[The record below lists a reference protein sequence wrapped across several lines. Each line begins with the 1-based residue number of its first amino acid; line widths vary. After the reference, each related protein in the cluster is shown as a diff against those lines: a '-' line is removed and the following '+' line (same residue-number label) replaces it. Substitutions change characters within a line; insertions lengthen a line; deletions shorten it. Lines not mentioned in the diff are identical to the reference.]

1 MKDIPSSQKL
11 KMIVYL
17 DMRHAVSRDVM
28 AGIFRFA
35 AISHRWEVQIAGAHP
50 SNAPLEKFAK
60 WKADACIVDSSC
72 ESMSRAELL
81 SIAGK
86 ASVFVNTA
94 PPKDWRRQ
102 YATIRTNDRALAETA
117 AQHLKRKGLTSF
129 GFVGSPQGERWSVGR
144 MRFFRAALKEMG
156 FSLNVFKD
164 TTSSDWNA
172 HQQALIAWLEK
183 LPKPCGI
190 WAAFDHRAK
199 HIIDACQ
206 SAGLIVPDQIQIL
219 GTDNETYICEQT
231 LPSLSSIMPDFES
244 GGFAAAKYID
254 DCLSRNVNWTKTRCS
269 LFFNVKGVVERLS
282 TADVNGTARH
292 VELARDFIRKHAV
305 NGIDVPS
312 IAAAIGVSTRL
323 LQRNYRT
330 VTGHTV
336 LEDLQNAK
344 LERVKSLLRE
354 TSTPI
359 DAIGP
364 LCDFQSIAHL
374 KTLFK
379 KKFGMT
385 MSQYRFSCE

>member
-1 MKDIPSSQKL
+1 
-11 KMIVYL
+11 
-17 DMRHAVSRDVM
+17 
-28 AGIFRFA
+28 
-35 AISHRWEVQIAGAHP
+35 VQIAGAHP

-60 WKADACIVDSSC
+60 WKTDACIVDSSC

-156 FSLNVFKD
+156 FSLNVFKT
-164 TTSSDWNA
+164 TTSSDWKA

-231 LPSLSSIMPDFES
+231 LPSLSSIMPDFEG
-244 GGFAAAKYID
+244 GGFAAAQYID
-254 DCLSRNVNWTKTRCS
+254 ECLSKNANRTKAQYS
-269 LFFNVKGVVERLS
+269 LLFNVKGVVERLS
-282 TADVNGTARH
+282 TADINGTARH

-364 LCDFQSIAHL
+364 ICDFKSIAHL

-379 KKFGMT
+379 KKLGMT

>member
-1 MKDIPSSQKL
+1 
-11 KMIVYL
+11 
-17 DMRHAVSRDVM
+17 
-28 AGIFRFA
+28 
-35 AISHRWEVQIAGAHP
+35 
-50 SNAPLEKFAK
+50 
-60 WKADACIVDSSC
+60 
-72 ESMSRAELL
+72 
-81 SIAGK
+81 
-86 ASVFVNTA
+86 
-94 PPKDWRRQ
+94 
-102 YATIRTNDRALAETA
+102 
-117 AQHLKRKGLTSF
+117 
-129 GFVGSPQGERWSVGR
+129 

-156 FSLNVFKD
+156 FSLNVFKN

-244 GGFAAAKYID
+244 GGFAAAQYID
-254 DCLSRNVNWTKTRCS
+254 DCLSKNTNRTKARCS
-269 LFFNVKGVVERLS
+269 LLFNVKRVVERLS
-282 TADVNGTARH
+282 TADINGTARH

-330 VTGHTV
+330 VTGRTV

-364 LCDFQSIAHL
+364 MCDFQTIAHL

>member
-1 MKDIPSSQKL
+1 MKETPSLKL
-11 KMIVYL
+11 KMLAYL
-17 DMRHAVSRDVM
+17 DMRHAVSRDVI

-60 WKADACIVDSSC
+60 WKADACIVDGSC

-102 YATIRTNDRALAETA
+102 YATIRTDDRALAEAA
-117 AQHLKRKGLTSF
+117 AQHLKKKGLTSF
-129 GFVGSPQGERWSVGR
+129 GFVGSPQGEHWSVGR
-144 MRFFRAALKEMG
+144 MRFFRAALKDMG

-164 TTSSDWNA
+164 IPSSDWVA
-172 HQQALIAWLEK
+172 HQQALIRWLEK
-183 LPKPCGI
+183 LPKPCGV

-199 HIIDACQ
+199 HVIDACR
-206 SAGLIVPDQIQIL
+206 SAGLIVPDQIQVL
-219 GTDNETYICEQT
+219 GTDNEAYICEQT
-231 LPSLSSIMPDFES
+231 IPSLSSVMPDFES
-244 GGFAAAKYID
+244 GGFAAAQYID
-254 DCLSRNVNWTKTRCS
+254 SCFGRKAGDTKARPPL
-269 LFFNVKGVVERLS
+269 LFNLKGVIERLS

-292 VELARDFIRKHAV
+292 VELARDFIRRHATS
-305 NGIDVPS
+305 GIDVPA

-330 VTGHTV
+330 VTGRTV

-344 LERVKSLLRE
+344 LERAKSLLRE

-364 LCDFQSIAHL
+364 MCDFRSIAHL

-385 MSQYRFSCE
+385 MSQYRFCCE

>member
-1 MKDIPSSQKL
+1 
-11 KMIVYL
+11 
-17 DMRHAVSRDVM
+17 
-28 AGIFRFA
+28 
-35 AISHRWEVQIAGAHP
+35 
-50 SNAPLEKFAK
+50 
-60 WKADACIVDSSC
+60 
-72 ESMSRAELL
+72 
-81 SIAGK
+81 
-86 ASVFVNTA
+86 
-94 PPKDWRRQ
+94 
-102 YATIRTNDRALAETA
+102 
-117 AQHLKRKGLTSF
+117 
-129 GFVGSPQGERWSVGR
+129 
-144 MRFFRAALKEMG
+144 MRFFRAALKDMG

-164 TTSSDWNA
+164 IPSSDWNE
-172 HQQALIAWLEK
+172 HQEALIGWLEK
-183 LPKPCGI
+183 LHKPCGI
-190 WAAFDHRAK
+190 WAAFDHSAK

-206 SAGLIVPDQIQIL
+206 SARLIVPDQIQVL

-244 GGFAAAKYID
+244 GGFAAAQYID
-254 DCLSRNVNWTKTRCS
+254 NCLSTGPTRTKAQCQL
-269 LFFNVKGVVERLS
+269 LFNLKGVVERLS

-292 VELARDFIRKHAV
+292 VELARDFIRKHAIS
-305 NGIDVPS
+305 GIDIPS

-336 LEDLQNAK
+336 LEELQNAK

-364 LCDFQSIAHL
+364 MCDFRSIAHL